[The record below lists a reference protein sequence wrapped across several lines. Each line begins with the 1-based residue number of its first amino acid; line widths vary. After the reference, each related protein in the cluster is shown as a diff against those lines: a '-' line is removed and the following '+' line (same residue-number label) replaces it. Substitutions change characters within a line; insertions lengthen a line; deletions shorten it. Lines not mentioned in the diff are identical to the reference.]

1 MGETRDG
8 IVLID
13 KNQGET
19 SFDMVRQ
26 VRKALRIKKV
36 GHAGTLDPFA
46 TGLLIVLLGQGTKLS
61 SYLMSEE
68 KRYLATLRLG
78 VETDTMDPT
87 GLIVQTRPVPALEIE
102 RIRETALG
110 FTGNIEQVPPSFS
123 AVKYKGHRAYALARK
138 GIRVALKKR
147 NAMVH
152 QLEII
157 SVDLPDITMI
167 VTCSRG
173 TYIRSL
179 AADLGK
185 ALGTGAHL
193 RSLRRLSSGSFSA
206 KEALCLRELEP
217 DFPDKILRQKVI
229 SLRDALP
236 GIGETQVDGRT
247 ARKIRNG
254 YQPIWNELQVQFE
267 LPELD
272 EWDMKVVKGT
282 DLVALMKVG
291 RDSHSGEVRSRVTRV
306 FSEDSQGV
314 FGL

>member
-1 MGETRDG
+1 MDHFGDG

-13 KNQGET
+13 KEEGRS
-19 SFDMVRQ
+19 SFDVVKEVR
-26 VRKALRIKKV
+26 RILKIKKV

-46 TGLLIVLLGQGTKLS
+46 TGLLVVLLGQGTKLAP
-61 SYLMSEE
+61 YLMAGVKEY
-68 KRYLATLRLG
+68 RATLRLG

-87 GLIVQTRPVPALEIE
+87 GLIVQTRPVPAFEME
-102 RIRETALG
+102 HIRETALG
-110 FTGNIEQVPPSFS
+110 FTGDIEQVPPSFS
-123 AVKYKGHRAYALARK
+123 AVKYKGQRAYALARK

-147 NAMVH
+147 KAMVH

-157 SVDLPDITMI
+157 SVDLPDITMV

-173 TYIRSL
+173 TYMRSL

-193 RSLRRLSSGSFSA
+193 RSLRRLSSGSFSV
-206 KEALCLRELEP
+206 KEALCLRELET

-236 GIGETQVDGRT
+236 GMGEAQVDGRT

-254 YQPIWNELQVQFE
+254 YQPRWNELQVQSE
-267 LPELD
+267 PTELD
-272 EWDMKVVKGT
+272 EWDMKVVKGS

-291 RDSHSGEVRSRVTRV
+291 RDSHGGEVRSRVTRV

>member
-1 MGETRDG
+1 M
-8 IVLID
+8 LID
-13 KNQGET
+13 KEEGRS
-19 SFDMVRQ
+19 SFDVVKEVR
-26 VRKALRIKKV
+26 RILKIKKV

-46 TGLLIVLLGQGTKLS
+46 TGLLVVLLGQGTKLAP
-61 SYLMSEE
+61 YLMAGVKEY
-68 KRYLATLRLG
+68 RATLRLG

-87 GLIVQTRPVPALEIE
+87 GLIVQTRPVPAFEME
-102 RIRETALG
+102 HIRETALG
-110 FTGNIEQVPPSFS
+110 FTGDIEQVPPSFS
-123 AVKYKGHRAYALARK
+123 AVKYKGQRAYALARK

-147 NAMVH
+147 KAMVH

-157 SVDLPDITMI
+157 SVDLPDITMV

-173 TYIRSL
+173 TYMRSL

-193 RSLRRLSSGSFSA
+193 RSLRRLSSGSFSV
-206 KEALCLRELEP
+206 KEALCLRELET

-236 GIGETQVDGRT
+236 GMGEAQVDGRT

-254 YQPIWNELQVQFE
+254 YQPRWNELQVQSE
-267 LPELD
+267 PTELD
-272 EWDMKVVKGT
+272 EWDMKVVKGS

-291 RDSHSGEVRSRVTRV
+291 RDSHGGEVRSRVTRV